1 MWSSSPQ
8 TLLTRVSKNIFLV
21 TITLFMM
28 FSAVTFFIIYG
39 FEDAAFEESLRQTGL
54 SLEEGGK
61 LPKGYLRV
69 DDLSE
74 FNLSPIE
81 HLKFLDYDF
90 EGPFLEFEHQGTHY
104 HSMRYKNGYLIL
116 DTSGKGLVRRAMGD
130 ITLLLVFMLIPV
142 VLFSFYISRKISA
155 YAIKPFTDISKVLMS
170 EELNLESAKALLQ
183 QVKEEDV
190 KQLALQM
197 TTALEQKSL
206 MLQNQIVFNQGMA
219 HELKTPLQVMTHSI
233 ELLQHIEPSVT
244 DKSAFKR
251 LDKSVIR
258 MKRISQGLLWLTDE
272 NAEKHATKV
281 SRALQTILTENQPL
295 LSAQQILVDVNKE
308 AELSFPIPEI
318 VMELVIFNL
327 LNNVVH
333 HCQVADSQKTW
344 RIDIKQNQ
352 ISFANPVADNIA
364 AKRVEKHFGL
374 GLGLVEKLLS
384 KFNLKLQLNQSEGWF
399 TVIIINEFN
408 V

>member
-1 MWSSSPQ
+1 MWFGSPQ
-8 TLLTRVSKNIFLV
+8 TLLTRVSKNIFFV
-21 TITLFMM
+21 TITLFLM

-39 FEDAAFEESLRQTGL
+39 FEDAAHEDSLRQAAL

-61 LPKGYLRV
+61 LPKGYKKV

-90 EGPFLEFEHQGTHY
+90 DGPFLEFEYRGAHY

-116 DTSGKGLVRRAMGD
+116 DTTGRGLVRRAIGD
-130 ITLLLVFMLIPV
+130 VTLLLLFMLVPII
-142 VLFSFYISRKISA
+142 LFSFYIARKISA
-155 YAIKPFTDISKVLMS
+155 YAIKPFTDVSKVLMS
-170 EELNLESAKALLQ
+170 DELDLELAKVSLQ
-183 QVKEEDV
+183 QIQQQDVKE
-190 KQLALQM
+190 LALQM
-197 TTALEQKSL
+197 ITALEQKSS

-219 HELKTPLQVMTHSI
+219 HELKTPLQIMTHSI
-233 ELLQHIEPSVT
+233 ELLQHIEPGLE
-244 DKSAFKR
+244 DKGAFKR

-258 MKRISQGLLWLTDE
+258 MKRISEALLWLTDE
-272 NAEKHATKV
+272 SEEQHSTQVNQ
-281 SRALQTILTENQPL
+281 ALQTILMESQPL

-308 AELSFPIPEI
+308 ADLCLPLPEI

-333 HCQVADSQKTW
+333 HCQVAELQKTW
-344 RIDIKQNQ
+344 RIDIKQHQ
-352 ISFANPVADNIA
+352 ISFSNPVSYNREISAT
-364 AKRVEKHFGL
+364 EKHFGL

-384 KFNLKLQLNQSEGWF
+384 KFDLRLELKQNENQF
-399 TVIIINEFN
+399 TVTIVNEYN
-408 V
+408 S